1 MKIVYQ
7 KSIAD
12 LILKAKKK
20 SVLSGKEIKHIE
32 LSEKEAVELF
42 DLCFQFSVIF
52 IKEEKI
58 KAVNGSQVYGL
69 SLVVLRSK

>member
-20 SVLSGKEIKHIE
+20 SVLSGKEIKNIE

>member
-1 MKIVYQ
+1 MRIVYQ
-7 KSIAD
+7 ESIAD
-12 LILKAKKK
+12 LTLKAKKK
-20 SVLSGKEIKHIE
+20 NALSGKGIKHIE

-42 DLCFQFSVIF
+42 DFRFQSSGIF

-58 KAVNGSQVYGL
+58 KAVNGSQLYGL

>member
-42 DLCFQFSVIF
+42 DLCFQSSGLES
-52 IKEEKI
+52 KEQKI
-58 KAVNGSQVYGL
+58 KAANGSWLYGL
-69 SLVVLRSK
+69 HLVVLRSK